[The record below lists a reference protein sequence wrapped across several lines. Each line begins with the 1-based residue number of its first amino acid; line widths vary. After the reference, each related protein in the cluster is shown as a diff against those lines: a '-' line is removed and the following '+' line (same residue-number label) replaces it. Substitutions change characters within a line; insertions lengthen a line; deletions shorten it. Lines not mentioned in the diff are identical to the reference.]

1 MLNEQQRIKFLKV
14 VFLFKEMSEKGLH
27 ILSEHTRENHYK
39 KGDIIFNEG
48 EIGNNLHIIVSGKV
62 KILKLD
68 KKGKEKNLAILKE
81 KDSFGEMALLT
92 KELRSATVQALTDVI
107 TLSIDAYEFED
118 LIKKEPSIPLNII
131 KTLSERLA
139 KSDRQIK
146 NLAFG
151 NADERIAGV
160 LYDIIEDNKAEISH
174 QELANLAGLTRETVT
189 RALNRFKRQGV
200 IDIKRK
206 KIIIKD
212 LEKIKEFVL

>member
-1 MLNEQQRIKFLKV
+1 MLNEQQKIKFLKV
-14 VFLFKEMSEKGLH
+14 VFLFKEMSEKGLR
-27 ILSEHTRENHYK
+27 ILSEHTSENHYK

-68 KKGKEKNLAILKE
+68 KNGKEKNLAILKG

-107 TLSIDAYEFED
+107 TLSIDANAFED

-151 NADERIAGV
+151 NAKEKIISV
-160 LYDIIEDNKAEISH
+160 LYDIIEDNKAEVSH
-174 QELANLAGLTRETVT
+174 QELANLAGLTRETAT
-189 RALNRFKRQGV
+189 RTLNRLKKEGI

-212 LEKIKEFVL
+212 LEKIKEIIL